1 MKILYQSDI
10 TGKTYETEE
19 ALIEAENKVSEEK
32 KAAELKK
39 IQRAEDAKAV
49 QEKIDKAMEARKE
62 MNAAISEFCEKHGAF
77 KTTFTSDMF
86 SKAFWD
92 TIIDALMF

>member
-1 MKILYQSDI
+1 MKILYQSEI
-10 TGKTYETEE
+10 TGKTYETED

-62 MNAAISEFCEKHGAF
+62 MCDTLEEFCKKYGAF
-77 KTTFTSDMF
+77 KTTFTTDMF
-86 SKAFWD
+86 SKSFWD
-92 TIIDALMF
+92 FFDSMLF

>member
-19 ALIEAENKVSEEK
+19 ALVEAENKVSAEK

-62 MNAAISEFCEKHGAF
+62 MNKALEDFCEKYGAF
-77 KTTFTSDMF
+77 KTSFTTDMF
-86 SKAFWD
+86 SKSFWD
-92 TIIDALMF
+92 IFNSMF

>member
-1 MKILYQSDI
+1 MKVLYQSEI

-19 ALIEAENKVSEEK
+19 ALIEAEDKVSEEK

-49 QEKIDKAMEARKE
+49 QDKIDKAMEARKE
-62 MNAAISEFCEKHGAF
+62 MNDAISEFCEKHGAF
-77 KTTFTSDMF
+77 KTTFTTDMF
-86 SKAFWD
+86 SKSFLDA
-92 TIIDALMF
+92 IYALMF